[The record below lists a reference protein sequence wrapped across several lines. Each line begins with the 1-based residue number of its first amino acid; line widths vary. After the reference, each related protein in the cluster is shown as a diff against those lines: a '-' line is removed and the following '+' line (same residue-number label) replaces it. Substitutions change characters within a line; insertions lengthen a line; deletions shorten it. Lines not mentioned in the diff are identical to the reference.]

1 MEILYILIPMSVILV
16 LIIVVVL
23 ARALHQGQF
32 DDLQHQGE
40 IIFEP
45 EERAERAAALRAK
58 RDAELSASRNNPRPN
73 SSSITQLDLGQRSDR
88 DVGA

>member
-23 ARALHQGQF
+23 ARALHHGQF

-45 EERAERAAALRAK
+45 EERAERVAALRAK

-73 SSSITQLDLGQRSDR
+73 SSSITQLDLGQRSGP

>member
-45 EERAERAAALRAK
+45 EERAERAAALRAR
-58 RDAELSASRNNPRPN
+58 RDAELSASRNNPRP
-73 SSSITQLDLGQRSDR
+73 SSPPIRQLDLGQRSDR